1 MKVYLNIIL
10 ENPIEALDKFHKEKK
25 NIDSFLLD
33 FKKEV
38 IASQTAIWKELH
50 NVKNILSS
58 KPGSKIIF
66 KN

>member
-1 MKVYLNIIL
+1 MKVIYIDKSTK
-10 ENPIEALDKFHKEKK
+10 IESLGKFHKEKK

-50 NVKNILSS
+50 NVKNILSG
-58 KPGSKIIF
+58 KPGSKF
-66 KN
+66 CH